1 MFPYLSTG
9 PTPKLV
15 SDFWQMIWDHRP
27 PVIVML
33 TQPEEK
39 GKVIQYDKLYI
50 LYYIIIL
57 MVYGA
62 ELFGDQPI
70 LTSLYIMHHVCVVI
84 YMAKD
89 ML

>member
-1 MFPYLSTG
+1 MYMCIYLSAG

-39 GKVIQYDKLYI
+39 GKVIQYDKLF
-50 LYYIIIL
+50 IIIP
-57 MVYGA
+57 MGYGA
-62 ELFGDQPI
+62 ELFGDQ
-70 LTSLYIMHHVCVVI
+70 Y
-84 YMAKD
+84 
-89 ML
+89 